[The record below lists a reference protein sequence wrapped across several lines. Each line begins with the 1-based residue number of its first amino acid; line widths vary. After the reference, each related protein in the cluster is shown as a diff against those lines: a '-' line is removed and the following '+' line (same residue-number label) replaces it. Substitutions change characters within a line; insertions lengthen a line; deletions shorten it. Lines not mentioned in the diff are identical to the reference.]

1 MWYWF
6 CLIGSVTLV
15 IGAVAA
21 ILWWAWRQ
29 ETAGR
34 FADTLD
40 RRFAKDKTEPKP
52 LRAYLDWVNW
62 RGELEQ
68 RVTVLENQVD
78 NHTGWL
84 ETHNRFLNRLEQQGQ
99 THFLDI
105 RDLRMSLDTMGE
117 AATPSRAT
125 ESHIK
130 GDPLAVERASTT
142 LPTLRF
148 SPSDPPI
155 IKGGHAERLSEFAEP
170 EDVLT

>member
-6 CLIGSVTLV
+6 YEIASVTLV
-15 IGAVAA
+15 IGLVAL

-40 RRFAKDKTEPKP
+40 RRFAKEKPKVKWW
-52 LRAYLDWVNW
+52 RTKDWP
-62 RGELEQ
+62 ESTLEQ
-68 RVTVLENQVD
+68 RVRALEKVVNTI
-78 NHTGWL
+78 HKL
-84 ETHNRFLNRLEQQGQ
+84 SPPLPL
-99 THFLDI
+99 
-105 RDLRMSLDTMGE
+105 
-117 AATPSRAT
+117 ATPSRAT

-130 GDPLAVERASTT
+130 GDPLGAEQDYTT
-142 LPTLRF
+142 PPTLRF
-148 SPSDPPI
+148 SPSDPRI

>member
-29 ETAGR
+29 ETASR
-34 FADTLD
+34 YADTLD

-52 LRAYLDWVNW
+52 LKAYLDWVNW
-62 RGELEQ
+62 RGALEQ
-68 RVTVLENQVD
+68 RVTALE
-78 NHTGWL
+78 
-84 ETHNRFLNRLEQQGQ
+84 EQQEV
-99 THFLDI
+99 FLLHIPNLWKEVVALKRFTGLADI
-105 RDLRMSLDTMGE
+105 
-117 AATPSRAT
+117 PSPPT

-130 GDPLAVERASTT
+130 GDPLGVERDSTT

-148 SPSDPPI
+148 SQSGPPI